1 LLQVKPII
9 VADMLSTTGAKTSL
23 ADISG
28 MTAAVQGF
36 LNNVVAAAGYGAA
49 TETPEQ
55 LKQSVAAAIIGPR
68 HSMELPEGL
77 TPRAAA
83 GTAAAAGDGSGGGT
97 GSAAAAAAAVDAV
110 SSSDEEEDE
119 KNTFHLAPATSSE
132 VAAAAAAGS
141 SSSSAA
147 AAAAAGSGAAHIAN
161 GDASAAA
168 RAGAL
173 SPPAGG
179 GSAANSS
186 GGRPSAKLAHAG
198 SSGAS
203 SAANQGKALLLK
215 DAFLVFRA
223 LCKLSIRT
231 SDTLTISDPTA
242 VRGKVCWP
250 PVSTTV
256 LTTATT
262 LVPNASPNMLC
273 QSLVVTRNM
282 PPGLS
287 STSTSNSYV
296 SHMLLQLLALELLKV
311 LLENSGPTFRSNER
325 FTAGES

>member
-1 LLQVKPII
+1 LFFVLQVKPII
-9 VADMLSTTGAKTSL
+9 VADMLSTAGAKTSL

-77 TPRAAA
+77 APAAA
-83 GTAAAAGDGSGGGT
+83 ATGAPAAAAGGSGGGA
-97 GSAAAAAAAVDAV
+97 GSAGATAAALDGV

-132 VAAAAAAGS
+132 VAAAAGGSGSSSGTAAGS
-141 SSSSAA
+141 SDATHLGNGNAA
-147 AAAAAGSGAAHIAN
+147 AAARGGAPSQPADGS
-161 GDASAAA
+161 SAA
-168 RAGAL
+168 
-173 SPPAGG
+173 
-179 GSAANSS
+179 SS
-186 GGRPSAKLAHAG
+186 SSSKPSVKLAHAG

-203 SAANQGKALLLK
+203 SAFNQGKALLLK

-242 VRGKVCWP
+242 VRGKVCADVGLHP
-250 PVSTTV
+250 CALQSCMQ
-256 LTTATT
+256 
-262 LVPNASPNMLC
+262 ASACLRRHEKAC
-273 QSLVVTRNM
+273 DVWFE
-282 PPGLS
+282 
-287 STSTSNSYV
+287 
-296 SHMLLQLLALELLKV
+296 ALIDM
-311 LLENSGPTFRSNER
+311 SRSM
-325 FTAGES
+325 A